1 MKKREDETKKDQ
13 PEAAENITET
23 MEGEEAKD
31 DKKGKKEV
39 ISISDLPG
47 VGAATAEKLNDAGFS
62 DMISIAVASPAEIV
76 EIAGVGE
83 AVARKIINAAR
94 KNLNMGFESGDEL
107 LKRAERVERI
117 TTGSKELDKL
127 LGGGVETGSI
137 TEMYGQYASGKSQI
151 GFQLA
156 VNVQLP
162 KEKGGLNG
170 GVIFLDTE
178 STFRVQRIK
187 QLAEVS
193 GLNSEEVLKNI
204 KVARCFNSDHQM
216 LLSEKIGELITKEN
230 LPVKLIIV
238 DSLMSLFRSEFMGRG
253 QLSDRQQKINK
264 HIHVLQ
270 KLADTYNIAVYVTNQ
285 VMAKPDTFF
294 GDPTEPIGGNIVGHG
309 MNPRVYLR
317 KGKKGT
323 RVAKLVDSSYLPESE
338 SIFRIT
344 EQGIKDADK
353 VE

>member
-162 KEKGGLNG
+162 KEKARKEQEWLNLLIAAIYLKVRAFLGLQN
-170 GVIFLDTE
+170 
-178 STFRVQRIK
+178 
-187 QLAEVS
+187 
-193 GLNSEEVLKNI
+193 
-204 KVARCFNSDHQM
+204 
-216 LLSEKIGELITKEN
+216 
-230 LPVKLIIV
+230 
-238 DSLMSLFRSEFMGRG
+238 RG
-253 QLSDRQQKINK
+253 
-264 HIHVLQ
+264 
-270 KLADTYNIAVYVTNQ
+270 
-285 VMAKPDTFF
+285 
-294 GDPTEPIGGNIVGHG
+294 
-309 MNPRVYLR
+309 
-317 KGKKGT
+317 
-323 RVAKLVDSSYLPESE
+323 
-338 SIFRIT
+338 
-344 EQGIKDADK
+344 
-353 VE
+353 